1 MNKKEIAEKIYKK
14 LDIKRFEAYNFI
26 DLFIETVAENLN
38 NGNKVVISNFGTL
51 KVVQRQNKRVINPND
66 NKPMIIP
73 AQRIVKFFPSKKLK
87 DLVMRRK

>member
-1 MNKKEIAEKIYKK
+1 MNKKEIAERIYRK

-38 NGNKVVISNFGTL
+38 DGNKVVISNFGTL
-51 KVVQRQNKRVINPND
+51 KIVQRKEKRVINPND
-66 NKPMIIP
+66 NQPMIIP

-87 DLVMRRK
+87 DLVNH